1 MRMNCFLL
9 LIPISW
15 NHFFIIVAIW
25 ASLTSYSFS
34 WTTKF
39 IAWWKRSACSLTSL
53 GLRTVCFFLFF
64 FCLNVVCEIIWTFLN
79 CLTWDFIVAVF
90 MWVTSYLI
98 YCDLKCESAEIKRSK
113 VKRNGFNASY
123 FFSVLIFSTCFRL
136 MQVVYLS
143 SRFNF
148 ITRIYICFFFRAL
161 CSRLLLSFCTHYI
174 RASSCFSVECCYW
187 RVFMSCCL
195 FQGCK
200 SWLVWP
206 SIARYMSFFCL
217 WFGDCI
223 DSVEFAFHWICQIW
237 RFCICTEFYRMS
249 GWSDTPLIYS
259 IYSPATFQLVICLFA
274 FINRLAHKVRIYVL
288 LLCWCLRVTLYT
300 LFLSL
305 TLPNFGRIC
314 VVSAQ
319 LSLFPIAFCVYATF
333 YSPANKLVFS
343 NFVLQ
348 QPV

>member
-39 IAWWKRSACSLTSL
+39 IAWWKRSACFLTSL
-53 GLRTVCFFLFF
+53 GLRTVCFFSSFLFKR
-64 FCLNVVCEIIWTFLN
+64 CLRDYLNVSQLPNMRLYRCCLYVSYFVSNILWLEMRISWDQEKQSEKKWFQCFIFFLGA
-79 CLTWDFIVAVF
+79 DSF
-90 MWVTSYLI
+90 YL
-98 YCDLKCESAEIKRSK
+98 LPP
-113 VKRNGFNASY
+113 NASG
-123 FFSVLIFSTCFRL
+123 L
-136 MQVVYLS
+136 
-143 SRFNF
+143 F
-148 ITRIYICFFFRAL
+148 IKPFQFHHKNIHLFLFFRAR

-217 WFGDCI
+217 WSGDCI

-237 RFCICTEFYRMS
+237 RFYICTEFYRMS

-259 IYSPATFQLVICLFA
+259 IYSPETFQLVICLFA
-274 FINRLAHKVRIYVL
+274 FVNRLAHKVRIYVL

-305 TLPNFGRIC
+305 TLPNFGKIC

-319 LSLFPIAFCVYATF
+319 LSLFPIAFCVNATF

-343 NFVLQ
+343 NFILQ